1 MKKALRT
8 CALVLW
14 VLAGTILLSRW
25 WYTNPDH
32 FPHFH
37 ESFWNYLD
45 QLFGVANVDDAQNVE
60 FFVVV
65 VASFFVVVAVTAVI
79 VAIFYYLKRQR

>member
-25 WYTNPDH
+25 WHANPDH

-37 ESFWNYLD
+37 EAFWQYLD
-45 QLFGVANVDDAQNVE
+45 ALFGAANVDDAHNVE
-60 FFVVV
+60 LLVVV
-65 VASFFVVVAVTAVI
+65 VASFLVVAAVTTIAAVI
-79 VAIFYYLKRQR
+79 VSYAKPRR